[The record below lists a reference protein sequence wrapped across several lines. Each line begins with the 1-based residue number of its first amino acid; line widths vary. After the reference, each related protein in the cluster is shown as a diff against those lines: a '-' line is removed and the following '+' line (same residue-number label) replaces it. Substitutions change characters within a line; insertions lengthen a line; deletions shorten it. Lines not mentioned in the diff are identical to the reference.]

1 MNTYLLSIFSIR
13 LTYEE
18 IDKITAG
25 KNNIIKIN
33 YEESSISNIID
44 ECAYFSLLNE
54 EKIVIVNN
62 FKIDK
67 DVKLLEKYLK
77 DPNPSTRLILVASAV
92 DKRSALYK
100 LIKEKGTYIEINEL
114 KPNELNNKI
123 LAYTKREN
131 IELDYLALNK
141 LVDYNLG
148 NYDLILCEIDKLKIL
163 NNKITVQDIE
173 DYGSKILGEEN
184 FALCDAISQKDKNLT
199 SKLLA
204 DFIQNKE
211 DVFPFIGLLAS
222 QFRIIIAVKSLNNKS
237 NEAIAKDLGIHPY
250 RVKIAKDKSY
260 LYSLEE
266 LYRIMLDLADLD
278 YKLKTLNVDQYTLL
292 KIFLLNI

>member
-1 MNTYLLSIFSIR
+1 MNTYLLSIFSLR

-33 YEESSISNIID
+33 YDECSINDIID
-44 ECAYFSLLNE
+44 ECSYFSLLNE

-67 DVKLLEKYLK
+67 DVKILEKYLNNAN
-77 DPNPSTRLILVASAV
+77 PNTRLILVANGI
-92 DKRSALYK
+92 DKRSSLYK
-100 LIKEKGTYIEINEL
+100 LIKEKGTFIEINEL

-123 LAYTKREN
+123 LAYTKKEG

-141 LVDYNLG
+141 LIDYNLG

-163 NNKITVQDIE
+163 SNKITSEDIE
-173 DYGSKILGEEN
+173 NYGSKILGEEN
-184 FALCDAISQKDKNLT
+184 FALCDAISQKDKKLT
-199 SKLLA
+199 AKLLT

-211 DVFPFIGLLAS
+211 DVFPFLGLLAS
-222 QFRIIIAVKSLNNKS
+222 QYRIIIAVKTLSSKS
-237 NEAIAKDLGIHPY
+237 NETIAKDLGIHPY
-250 RVKIAKDKSY
+250 RVKLAKEKAY
-260 LYSLEE
+260 LYTIEE
-266 LYRIMLDLADLD
+266 LYQIMLDLADLD
-278 YKLKTLNVDQYTLL
+278 YKLKTLNIDQYTLL

>member
-1 MNTYLLSIFSIR
+1 MNTYLLSIFSLR

-33 YEESSISNIID
+33 FDECSINDIID
-44 ECAYFSLLNE
+44 ECSYFSLLNE

-67 DVKLLEKYLK
+67 DVKILEKYLNNAN
-77 DPNPSTRLILVASAV
+77 PNTRLILVANGI
-92 DKRSALYK
+92 DKRSSLYK
-100 LIKEKGTYIEINEL
+100 LIKEKGTFIEINEL

-123 LAYTKREN
+123 LAYTKKEG

-141 LVDYNLG
+141 LIDYNLG

-163 NNKITVQDIE
+163 SNKITSEDIE
-173 DYGSKILGEEN
+173 NYGSKILGEEN
-184 FALCDAISQKDKNLT
+184 FALCDAISQKDKKLT
-199 SKLLA
+199 AKLLA

-211 DVFPFIGLLAS
+211 DVFPFLGLLAS
-222 QFRIIIAVKSLNNKS
+222 QYRIIIAVKALSSKS
-237 NEAIAKDLGIHPY
+237 NETIAKDLGIHPY
-250 RVKIAKDKSY
+250 RVKLAKEKAY
-260 LYSLEE
+260 LYTIEE
-266 LYRIMLDLADLD
+266 LYQIMLDLADLD
-278 YKLKTLNVDQYTLL
+278 YKLKTLNIDQYVLL